1 MLGAR
6 ARPGDAARVSR
17 RPRSIVLDLPESR
30 LAGAGRVYIYRESAG
45 MNAPHRPA
53 KHAWLALFAAAA
65 LCAAVFAPPLAAQGR
80 FAPLGGITPPPPP
93 KPELRGCFLLSDAN
107 GNELRRQPS
116 SGCDRRVAPAA
127 TFEIAAAL
135 AALDASIVRGTG
147 TGFGQTL
154 DSALA
159 YSSPEYFRAID
170 QQMGS
175 VRMGEYLNR
184 FDYGN
189 ADTSSGGEYW
199 NGGSLQISPNEQM
212 RFLLRLFDGRLPVSR
227 QAALTVRESLEQ
239 PPGVLVSPRGVVLT
253 GQMRSGAPNM
263 SKGGAV
269 QVGDEAVR
277 WQIGMI
283 ASGTRSY
290 VFVSC
295 VTGPADL
302 PEGAAMALATSEL
315 RKAGVL

>member
-1 MLGAR
+1 
-6 ARPGDAARVSR
+6 
-17 RPRSIVLDLPESR
+17 
-30 LAGAGRVYIYRESAG
+30 
-45 MNAPHRPA
+45 MNAPHRPS
-53 KHAWLALFAAAA
+53 KHRWLAFLAAAA
-65 LCAAVFAPPLAAQGR
+65 LCAAASAPPLAAQGR
-80 FAPLGGITPPPPP
+80 LVPSRTTPPPPP
-93 KPELRGCFLLSDAN
+93 KPELRGCFLLSDVN

-116 SGCDRRVAPAA
+116 SGCERRVAPAA

-135 AALDASIVRGTG
+135 AGLDASIVRSNST
-147 TGFGQTL
+147 TFGQTV

-184 FDYGN
+184 FNYGN

-212 RFLLRLFDGRLPVSR
+212 RFLLRLFDGQLPVSR
-227 QAALTVRESLEQ
+227 QSAVTVRESLEQ
-239 PPGVLVSPRGVVLT
+239 PSGVLVSPRGVVLT
-253 GQMRSGAPNM
+253 GQMRTGAPNM

-269 QVGDEAVR
+269 LVGDEAVR
-277 WQIGMI
+277 WQVGMI

-302 PEGAAMALATSEL
+302 PEGAAMVLATSEL